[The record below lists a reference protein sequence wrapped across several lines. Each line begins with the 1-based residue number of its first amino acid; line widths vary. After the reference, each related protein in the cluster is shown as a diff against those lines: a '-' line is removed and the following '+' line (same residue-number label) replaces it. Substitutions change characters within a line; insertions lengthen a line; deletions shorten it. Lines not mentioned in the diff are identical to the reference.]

1 MQMPSETEPV
11 FQAVIFDFGG
21 VITESPFEAFH
32 RLEVAR
38 GLPKDLIRRI
48 NATNPHDN
56 AWAKFERAEI
66 TPADFDLAF
75 AEEARAQGF
84 ELGGRDVIACL
95 AGAVRPSMLEALR
108 RIAARFKTGCITNNV
123 KSDNKHGGMW
133 NNPAVDEAMSLFQH
147 VIESSKIGIRKP
159 DPRIYRMMTDALDVD
174 PKHAI
179 YLDDLGI
186 NLKPA
191 RELGMTTIKVE
202 RADPTIDELERLL
215 ALTLR

>member
-1 MQMPSETEPV
+1 M
-11 FQAVIFDFGG
+11 FDAVIFDFGG
-21 VITESPFEAFH
+21 VITESPFEAFN
-32 RLEVAR
+32 RLEAAR

-66 TPADFDLAF
+66 TPAAFDVAF
-75 AEEARAQGF
+75 ADEARTQGF
-84 ELGGRDVIACL
+84 ELGGKDVIACL

-108 RIAARFKTGCITNNV
+108 RISAKLKTGCITNNV

-147 VIESSKIGIRKP
+147 VIESSKVGIRKP
-159 DPRIYRMMTDALDVD
+159 DPRIYTMMTDALGVD
-174 PKHAI
+174 PKRAI

-202 RADPTIDELERLL
+202 SAPPTIAALEAHLGFKL
-215 ALTLR
+215 S

>member
-1 MQMPSETEPV
+1 M

-21 VITESPFEAFH
+21 VITESPFEAFNK
-32 RLEVAR
+32 LETAR

-48 NATNPHDN
+48 NTANPHDN

-66 TPADFDLAF
+66 TPDAFDAAF
-75 AEEARAQGF
+75 ADEARAQGC

-95 AGAVRPSMLEALR
+95 SGAVRPSMLEALR

-133 NNPAVDEAMSLFQH
+133 NNRNVDEAMSLFQH
-147 VIESSKIGIRKP
+147 VIESSKAGIRKP
-159 DPRIYRMMTDALDVD
+159 DPRIYRMMTDALAVE
-174 PKHAI
+174 PKACI

-191 RELGMTTIKVE
+191 REMGMTTIKVE
-202 RADPTIDELERLL
+202 AAAPAIAALEGHLG
-215 ALTLR
+215 LTLS